1 MRESLR
7 QKLEDGPARIAR
19 EEVEEIGADIGMEPV
34 DAVRLFDR
42 LKGVSWRGDY
52 VESDGGRWAA
62 AWVIEVH

>member
-7 QKLEDGPARIAR
+7 QRVEEGPARIAR
-19 EEVEEIGADIGMEPV
+19 EEVEAFGADLGMEAV

-52 VESDGGRWAA
+52 VESDGGRWTA
-62 AWVIEVH
+62 AWVTEVH